1 MEAALVAGVLPQGQE
16 TLPSRLPAAA
26 EVQEHPL
33 TFSRTENLL
42 RKWSSVDPVRA
53 NGAGEGAK
61 VVVSP
66 GVPQWEESPARASKD
81 RPCLGV

>member
-1 MEAALVAGVLPQGQE
+1 MEAALVAEVLPLGQE
-16 TLPSRLPAAA
+16 TPPLILPAA

-53 NGAGEGAK
+53 NGAGEGAR

-66 GVPQWEESPARASKD
+66 GVPQWGESPARASKD